1 MKFFVDNK
9 NLIKRISII
18 LIILILAISIIPNYS
33 IADEEDTDEEIGGS
47 LFRPIFKLFAGI
59 GDLVIKGLQKGICRL
74 KRCNIDGG
82 GFDFP

>member
-33 IADEEDTDEEIGGS
+33 IADENDTDEEIGGS

-59 GDLVIKGLQKGICRL
+59 GDLVIKGLQKIFVG
-74 KRCNIDGG
+74 DGDIRIENLRK
-82 GFDFP
+82 FKK